1 MQRQIALDTET
12 TGKADDGTP
21 GEHRII
27 EIGCVEIIDRTI
39 TGRQLRHLINPQREV
54 DAEAE
59 AVHGLNYSR
68 LRDCPLFGDIADEL
82 IAFIRGAE
90 LLIHNARF
98 DTGFLDSEWERLGYR
113 ERTRDLCSIT
123 DTVALA
129 KQLHPNSL
137 VNLNSLCRMYDIDT
151 SERTLHGAL
160 LDAQLLA
167 EVYLA
172 MTGGQDAFS
181 FEASAHA
188 QTQAW
193 RRSGAQSLP
202 RMNVDDV
209 SHALHLATTIDLLA
223 GSLQRMED
231 GTLSGTSPWSD
242 AICLQVAGGGSRE
255 EEREAL
261 AGQRAALLE
270 QLLDAGQRRLLQEA
284 VAARSAQL
292 QSWRER
298 LRQGQSAAPQAE
310 TAETQAVAAH
320 TQGAEQDAGRSG
332 RQHRS

>member
-27 EIGCVEIIDRTI
+27 EIGCVEIVDRTI
-39 TGRQLRHLINPQREV
+39 TGRQLRRLINPQREV

-68 LRDCPLFGDIADEL
+68 LKDCPLFGDIAGEL
-82 IAFIRGAE
+82 IEFIRGAE

-113 ERTRDLCSIT
+113 ERTRDLCTIT

-181 FEASAHA
+181 FETASHA

-193 RRSGAQSLP
+193 QRSGAQSLP
-202 RMNVDDV
+202 RMHIDDA
-209 SHALHLATTIDLLA
+209 SHALHMATAIDLLA
-223 GSLQRMED
+223 GSLQRSDD

-242 AICLQVAGGGSRE
+242 AIRMQVQGGGSRE

-261 AGQRAALLE
+261 SGQRAALLE
-270 QLLDAGQRRLLQEA
+270 QLLSADQRRLLSEA
-284 VAARSAQL
+284 VAERSARL
-292 QSWRER
+292 QSWQKR
-298 LRQGQSAAPQAE
+298 LRQGTVTSAPHTEA
-310 TAETQAVAAH
+310 TQAQAAARPGGG
-320 TQGAEQDAGRSG
+320 TGGR
-332 RQHRS
+332 RA